1 MLSLF
6 PHLMLLH
13 MVSDGFH
20 RGGDEGFVPAH
31 EELFRVLS
39 RCFHVTFS
47 GWGGLRVCLVF
58 SRTYCFCTWS
68 RMVSTSEVMRVSCPG
83 FILWVELL
91 GSDHVQGVRRTSLR
105 AI

>member
-31 EELFRVLS
+31 EELSAFYRD
-39 RCFHVTFS
+39 
-47 GWGGLRVCLVF
+47 VF
-58 SRTYCFCTWS
+58 T
-68 RMVSTSEVMRVSCPG
+68 
-83 FILWVELL
+83 
-91 GSDHVQGVRRTSLR
+91 
-105 AI
+105 